1 MDLNL
6 LFGDFKGA
14 KEFFKK
20 NLKMQVNTALIVLI
34 ISLVLFIILKSE
46 LFLFIGVS
54 LVICQF
60 TIKRWFIQILL
71 VGVLI
76 GYGVLFLIIGNDLRS
91 SSLGACLLSFAL
103 AGLHFWEIRNY
114 LKNYS
119 LLERI
124 EDDLNSYPNDPDLT
138 FKRIALLNKLGKTEN
153 VIDSTE
159 TLIEILENRQSIHY
173 DGTSFEERKR
183 SRWDIIKNTIW
194 YDFDI
199 FEPRESL
206 NTFVKKK
213 KAKQFGIWVL
223 ITSILLVILIY
234 YYPLINWLRMIIII
248 GILLIYLLYGFI
260 KYSY

>member
-1 MDLNL
+1 MDFNL
-6 LFGDFKGA
+6 LFGDSKGT

-20 NLKMQVNTALIVLI
+20 NLKTQVTTALVILI
-34 ISLVLFIILKSE
+34 ISFVLFVILKSE

-60 TIKRWFIQILL
+60 TIKRWVIQILL
-71 VGVLI
+71 VGVLV

-91 SSLGACLLSFAL
+91 SLGACLTSFAL
-103 AGLHFWEIRNY
+103 AGFHFWDIRNY
-114 LKNYS
+114 LKNLS

-124 EDDLNSYPNDPDLT
+124 DDDLNSYPNDPDLT

-159 TLIEILENRQSIHY
+159 TLIEILENRQNIHD
-173 DGTSFEERKR
+173 DGTSFEEGKI

-248 GILLIYLLYGFI
+248 GIILIYLLYGFI